1 MARILSV
8 SYDKSLLSTR
18 EMVLRSRGHAVVS
31 AFGFTEALKHCE
43 NSGKFDLFI
52 LGHSIPQFDKE
63 ALISAF
69 RAKCNAPVV
78 ALTKVGERIASA
90 DFSLEP
96 DPEELLRLV
105 QRLTTSRRAAAD

>member
-18 EMVLRSRGHAVVS
+18 EMLLHSRGYEVVS
-31 AFGFTEALKHCE
+31 AFGFSEALKHCQ
-43 NSGKFDLFI
+43 NSGRFDLFI

-63 ALISAF
+63 SLISAF

-78 ALTKVGERIASA
+78 ALTKIGEKIAGA
-90 DFSLEP
+90 DFELEP
-96 DPEELLRLV
+96 EPEEVLRLV
-105 QRLTTSRRAAAD
+105 QRLITQKRAAAD